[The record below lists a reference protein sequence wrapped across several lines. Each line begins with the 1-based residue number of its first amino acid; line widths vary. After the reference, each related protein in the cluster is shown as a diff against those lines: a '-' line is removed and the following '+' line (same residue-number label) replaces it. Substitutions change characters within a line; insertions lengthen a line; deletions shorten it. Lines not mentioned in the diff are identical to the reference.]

1 MWSSGS
7 KWGVMG
13 AKDSGERQ
21 VEGESPDPRP
31 SSSPTATPTDDEL
44 LFAGRW
50 SATLDEKGRIV
61 IPVKVRE
68 TIEGSG
74 QGLSFF
80 LGRGPSKKL
89 GFDVARCLVLYDRRN
104 FARVRSRV
112 AEKLPQNDP
121 GRQDFERVFYPF
133 LEMVDCD
140 KAGRIMV
147 SDELKKYAGIER
159 EVLIAGAN
167 QRLEIWNPATW
178 NRVLDSMD
186 VSGFEEVARS
196 AF

>member
-1 MWSSGS
+1 MD
-7 KWGVMG
+7 
-13 AKDSGERQ
+13 A
-21 VEGESPDPRP
+21 
-31 SSSPTATPTDDEL
+31 TDDADRASEGGGDDPLGPHAAPPAGIGDDDL

-50 SATLDEKGRIV
+50 SATLDDKGRIV

-68 TIEGSG
+68 AIEGSR
-74 QGLSFF
+74 QPLSFF
-80 LGRGPSKKL
+80 LGRGPGKNL
-89 GFDVARCLVLYDRRN
+89 GFDPARCLVLYDRRN
-104 FARVRSRV
+104 FARVRRRV

-121 GRQDFERVFYPF
+121 ARQDFERVFYPF

-140 KAGRIMV
+140 KAGRIMI
-147 SDELKKYAGIER
+147 SDELRKYAGIER

-178 NRVLDSMD
+178 NRVLASMD
-186 VSGFEEVARS
+186 VSGFEDVARS